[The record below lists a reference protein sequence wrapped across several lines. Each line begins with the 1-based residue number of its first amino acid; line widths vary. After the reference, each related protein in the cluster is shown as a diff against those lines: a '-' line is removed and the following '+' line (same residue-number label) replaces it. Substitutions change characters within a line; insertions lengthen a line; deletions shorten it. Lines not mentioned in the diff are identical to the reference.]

1 MNPGTQARSIPTDRD
16 ARRRWSRALRRIAL
30 VVTLVVFPAGLYAGF
45 LPSGEAGF
53 DMHLAYVPA
62 ARDVLDAA
70 NPYPAA
76 LDSADVLNEHA
87 YAYPPLLAF
96 LVVPLTVFSDVTAGY
111 LGAYGALVLAGLVLL
126 VLSVRDWRCY
136 GAMLLWAPIYNAVQ
150 NANVSI
156 AVALLVALAWRW
168 REHIWRPGAALGLAI
183 AVKLVMAPLLL
194 WPLAMARTRAA
205 LAGAV
210 VAAGAVLLP
219 WTAIGFAGLTEYP
232 GLLDRL
238 QELESR
244 QSYSV
249 YSALVGIDVPEG
261 VATAVT
267 LAVGLGLAIGCVRW
281 GRNGDDRRALTA
293 AIALVLVVSPLVW
306 QHYYTLLLVPVAL
319 AWRTVS
325 IAWLL
330 PIVLWTT
337 GVAGDG
343 NALQT
348 FVAVGTMA
356 VVVLLCLRPPVREVA
371 GPQDLAWLPRQLR
384 PVELTS

>member
-1 MNPGTQARSIPTDRD
+1 MAAPDLG
-16 ARRRWSRALRRIAL
+16 RRGANRWARALTMIAL
-30 VVTLVVFPAGLYAGF
+30 VAALIVLPAALYAGF

-53 DMHLAYVPA
+53 DMHLAYAPA
-62 ARDVLDAA
+62 ARDVLDGA

-76 LDSADVLNEHA
+76 LDSAEVLNEHA

-96 LVVPLTVFSDVTAGY
+96 LFVPVTVFSDVTAGY
-111 LGAYGALVLAGLVLL
+111 LGAYAALFLAGLVLL
-126 VLSVRDWRCY
+126 VLGIRDWRCY
-136 GAMLLWAPIYNAVQ
+136 GAMLLWAPTYNAVQ

-156 AVALLVALAWRW
+156 AVALLLALAWRW

-183 AVKLVMAPLLL
+183 AVKLVMAPLVL
-194 WPLAMARTRAA
+194 WPLAMRRTGAA
-205 LAGAV
+205 FAGAV
-210 VAAGAVLLP
+210 LAAGAVLLP
-219 WTAIGFAGLTEYP
+219 WAAIGFAGFTGYP
-232 GLLDRL
+232 RLLDRL

-244 QSYSV
+244 QSYSA

-267 LAVGLGLAIGCVRW
+267 LAVGLALAIVCVRW
-281 GRNGDDRRALTA
+281 GRNGDDRRSLTA

-319 AWRTVS
+319 AWRTLS

-348 FVAVGTMA
+348 FVAAGTMA
-356 VVVLLCLRPPVREVA
+356 VVVLLCLRPAVGEEASANRA
-371 GPQDLAWLPRQLR
+371 AWLPRQLR